1 MTRTRTVLL
10 LSLAI
15 LVGAL
20 LVPTGYASASS
31 LLKVFVTNT
40 AANPVPVTGSS
51 VGEPVRV
58 DGSVNVDEPVTVDG
72 TVTVDEPVS
81 VDGSVS
87 VNGPVQVA
95 DAREPFETR
104 VDVDLGNGDFGGNGT
119 FSVPA
124 GKRLVVEFVAAQVA
138 LPDGQL
144 PLMSANAQNAA
155 LGYPIPLTR
164 QGVGNGNAFFTGS
177 MDALDFAN
185 AGTYLISLS
194 RQNPAGGAVPGT
206 AGGFV
211 YISGYLLPA

>member
-10 LSLAI
+10 LTLAI

-20 LVPTGYASASS
+20 LLPSGYAAASS
-31 LLKVFVTNT
+31 LMKVFVTND
-40 AANPVPVTGSS
+40 AAHPVPVTGS
-51 VGEPVRV
+51 
-58 DGSVNVDEPVTVDG
+58 VN
-72 TVTVDEPVS
+72 

-87 VNGPVQVA
+87 VNGPVQIA

-104 VDVDLGNGDFGGNGT
+104 VDVSLGAGEFGSNDT
-119 FSVPA
+119 FSVPD
-124 GKRLVVEFVAAQVA
+124 GKRLVVEFVAADVA

-144 PLMSANAQNAA
+144 PLLSANALNGG

-177 MDALDFAN
+177 MAALDFAN
-185 AGTYLISLS
+185 AGPYLINLS

-206 AGGFV
+206 ASGFV
-211 YISGYLLPA
+211 YISGYLIPA